1 MARVRTT
8 LAEGV
13 DPAGLAAFRFLFGSL
28 VALGSARFLDAGWPE
43 KLYGA
48 PAHFFRFAGFEWVP
62 TVDGDSARLCYA
74 AFIVLGIGIA
84 TGTLY
89 RVCMATFVVLFAW
102 VQLTDVTN
110 YLNHYW
116 LVLLL
121 GTLMCVLPAHA
132 TWSIDAWLGRAR
144 RHTVPRLA
152 YVLLRFQVGVVYAF
166 AALAKVGGDW
176 LLYGQPLGVWLPP
189 RSSLPLIGPLLHE
202 PLLALSLSWGGFLYD
217 ATIVPLLLWR
227 RTRPL
232 AYVLV
237 LVFHG
242 LTRAFFD
249 IGMFPFIMAV
259 ATTVFFSPSWPSSL
273 VRRFRTT
280 TTMGATS
287 RPIAT
292 ATTTRLP
299 QSVLAIA
306 ALYAVIQVGLPLRHL
321 AVSDNVLWDEAG
333 MRWSWR
339 VMVREKSGSLSFR
352 VTATTAAGRHKTYEV
367 SPHDYLTWRQVNEM
381 VGQPDLILQLASLVR
396 DDFVARGH
404 RDVEVRADSA
414 VTLNGR
420 PAAPFID
427 PAIDLLQVDDCWFCR
442 PSFVLPAPPTTPP
455 SAFRVR
461 HDHHAGPAP

>member
-1 MARVRTT
+1 
-8 LAEGV
+8 
-13 DPAGLAAFRFLFGSL
+13 
-28 VALGSARFLDAGWPE
+28 
-43 KLYGA
+43 
-48 PAHFFRFAGFEWVP
+48 
-62 TVDGDSARLCYA
+62 
-74 AFIVLGIGIA
+74 
-84 TGTLY
+84 
-89 RVCMATFVVLFAW
+89 
-102 VQLTDVTN
+102 
-110 YLNHYW
+110 
-116 LVLLL
+116 
-121 GTLMCVLPAHA
+121 
-132 TWSIDAWLGRAR
+132 
-144 RHTVPRLA
+144 
-152 YVLLRFQVGVVYAF
+152 
-166 AALAKVGGDW
+166 
-176 LLYGQPLGVWLPP
+176 
-189 RSSLPLIGPLLHE
+189 
-202 PLLALSLSWGGFLYD
+202 
-217 ATIVPLLLWR
+217 
-227 RTRPL
+227 
-232 AYVLV
+232 
-237 LVFHG
+237 
-242 LTRAFFD
+242 
-249 IGMFPFIMAV
+249 
-259 ATTVFFSPSWPSSL
+259 
-273 VRRFRTT
+273 
-280 TTMGATS
+280 MGATS

-321 AVSDNVLWDEAG
+321 AISDNVLWDEAG